1 MEPHFVGEV
10 TIFSNWKAQP
20 AAPWGRPPRTLLPC
34 TRGIAI
40 VARGFKSGRPSREG
54 ERALLNEVTMTLGAT
69 HASKKAGAILAG
81 QGIQQEKF
89 MTAPPAQPEHG
100 SRQYVSKISSFG
112 HGLVTV

>member
-1 MEPHFVGEV
+1 
-10 TIFSNWKAQP
+10 
-20 AAPWGRPPRTLLPC
+20 
-34 TRGIAI
+34 
-40 VARGFKSGRPSREG
+40 
-54 ERALLNEVTMTLGAT
+54 MTLGAT

-112 HGLVTV
+112 HGQVTV